1 MRSRLP
7 ALLAGATCVAWL
19 ALTTGYA
26 AAAAPSAIDL
36 GGAPLPGGV
45 GSTTPDQP
53 TALDPGLWAD
63 TIGGSAARNTHHF
76 TYERRMRDST
86 VHVGVIAAPGADDT
100 DSVAVKVGT
109 VGESGALTSCES
121 DSDTTGFSVPQAV
134 IGVAVAVG
142 PSSAEATDRPD
153 CLRAGTLQIEVGRTT
168 GSSSTSQLPIAI
180 KIVEEAPV
188 EDRASLPEPDPDV
201 SFVAPATGD
210 AQDVRGGTSFADA
223 PALDPSADGVTVRS
237 SVRQGTEQLWRVGV
251 GWGQQL
257 AVRATAPPREKEEG
271 RYSDPHVRLR
281 LVDPRR
287 AVFADTNDAADD
299 ESPDGAYDDE
309 ESIDLVAGTRPL
321 RYRDRFTDELPVV
334 PGDYWVALSVAPADE
349 GDEVLD
355 VPFDLTVAV
364 SGETAGAPG
373 YPGVATSPD
382 DGEQVASYSPEKPFL
397 VADGTFAA
405 VASGNP
411 AVGDDADGGWLTG
424 RRGAGLGVAA
434 VSVACLAGGLVRL
447 RARR

>member
-1 MRSRLP
+1 MRSRP
-7 ALLAGATCVAWL
+7 SALLAGATCLAWL
-19 ALTTGYA
+19 TLTTGYA
-26 AAAAPSAIDL
+26 GAATPSAIDL
-36 GGAPLPGGV
+36 GGEPVPGGV
-45 GSTTPDQP
+45 GSTTPDRP

-76 TYERRMRDST
+76 TYDRRMRDST
-86 VHVGVIAAPGADDT
+86 VHVGVIAAPGADTT
-100 DSVAVKVGT
+100 DSIAVKVG
-109 VGESGALTSCES
+109 VLDDDGVLKSCES
-121 DSDTTGFSVPQAV
+121 DSDTTGFSTPQAV
-134 IGVAVAVG
+134 IGAAVAVG

-153 CLRAGTLQIEVGRTT
+153 CLRAATLQVEVGRSS
-168 GSSSTSQLPIAI
+168 GSSSTSELPVAI

-188 EDRASLPEPDPDV
+188 EDRASLPEPDEDV
-201 SFVAPATGD
+201 SFPVPEPGGAREVA
-210 AQDVRGGTSFADA
+210 GGTSFADA
-223 PALDPSADGVTVRS
+223 PALDPSADGVTVS
-237 SVRQGTEQLWRVGV
+237 STVRQGTEQLWRVGV

-257 AVRATAPPREKEEG
+257 AVRATAPKRPSEDG
-271 RYSDPHVRLR
+271 RYSDPNVRLR

-287 AVFADTNDAADD
+287 AVFADTNDTNDD
-299 ESPDGAYDDE
+299 ESSDGTYDDGKTL
-309 ESIDLVAGTRPL
+309 DLVAGTRPL
-321 RYRDRFTDELPVV
+321 RYLDRFADDLPVV

-349 GDEVLD
+349 DEKPLD
-355 VPFDLTVAV
+355 VPFEVTVAV
-364 SGETAGAPG
+364 TGETDGAPG

-382 DGEQVASYSPEKPFL
+382 DGDQVASYSPGKPFL

-411 AVGDDADGGWLTG
+411 VVGDDEGDGWLTG